1 MMPDFLCRWPNGD
14 CSIVSARTEAEAIE
28 RLDEVANA
36 EGCPI
41 TRLGHLQIHFTLTDE
56 GRLAL
61 EGMDEA
67 TEDEIFEFCY
77 PELDHA
83 LAVGSDVA
91 SAVTRER
98 ERVHEVSET
107 PARAPATELGRRAK
121 EQLDMPT
128 TLVDRI
134 VSDAAKQ
141 RLKSFKPR
149 GNPT

>member
-1 MMPDFLCRWPNGD
+1 MPNFLCRWPNGD
-14 CSIVSARTEAEAIE
+14 CSIVSARTETEAIE

-41 TRLGHLQIHFTLTDE
+41 TRLENLQVHFTLTDE

-61 EGMDEA
+61 DGLGEA

-77 PELDHA
+77 PELGQA
-83 LAVGSDVA
+83 LADGDDLA
-91 SAVTRER
+91 AAVNRER
-98 ERVHEVSET
+98 DRVHVDDG
-107 PARAPATELGRRAK
+107 AVVNAPETELGQRAK
-121 EQLDMPT
+121 QQLDMPT

-134 VSDAAKQ
+134 VSSAAKQ

-149 GNPT
+149 GNPS

>member
-1 MMPDFLCRWPNGD
+1 MPVFLCRWPNGD
-14 CSIVSARTEAEAIE
+14 CSLVSARTRTEAIE

-41 TRLGHLQIHFTLTDE
+41 TQLSHLQIHFTLTDE

-61 EGMDEA
+61 EGMGED

-77 PELDHA
+77 PELKQA
-83 LAVGSDVA
+83 LVEGEGVP
-91 SAVTRER
+91 SAITRER
-98 ERVHEVSET
+98 ERAEVSDA
-107 PARAPATELGRRAK
+107 PAPAPATELGRRAK

-134 VSDAAKQ
+134 VSTVSKQ

-149 GNPT
+149 GNPS